1 MLSPCVP
8 RCGSCARML
17 SPCVPHCGNRT
28 VPRCG
33 GGTRRS
39 RRRAGRK
46 ETACQ
51 ARTLGCHAAE
61 RRATRCVL
69 RLDEADPLG
78 GKAPA
83 GHVRRA
89 GVVGEVQIKRQR
101 LEKTSRKTLLSVG
114 AVTSQQKKGGLVA
127 RHEPTR
133 SSAEEGK
140 GPGRWPTSR
149 LRLSHDI
156 RLRKERRSS
165 LFFGEGRKASFVL
178 VRKALGSADGWPAFG
193 RSTIRKR
200 HAVRREELAGSTDW
214 RRRRQRLSGRSAST
228 RPNDSL

>member
-33 GGTRRS
+33 GCTRRS
-39 RRRAGRK
+39 RRSAGRK

-140 GPGRWPTSR
+140 GPGRWPTSSATTFGSGKNVV
-149 LRLSHDI
+149 LPF
-156 RLRKERRSS
+156 SS
-165 LFFGEGRKASFVL
+165 A
-178 VRKALGSADGWPAFG
+178 
-193 RSTIRKR
+193 
-200 HAVRREELAGSTDW
+200 REERHRSFWCGRPSAQPTAGRPSVA
-214 RRRRQRLSGRSAST
+214 RPSGSGT
-228 RPNDSL
+228 P